1 MAEKDT
7 PAHPW
12 LMEGRHFSLI
22 IALAF
27 IIVSIS
33 TFFICYRHHVANTEQ
48 ALHEDRS
55 SANLLSLLLDEH
67 LKKVISI
74 MESYGNRPLLLRA
87 VKGKNAQKALVHLI
101 SLTRNPDIDSV
112 IITDRQGTLWAAY
125 PERPEVLGKNF
136 AYRDWYK
143 GISNEWKPYISDA
156 YLRVVAEKDLAVA
169 VGVPL
174 FNEKEE
180 VIGILQNVYRTVSVS
195 NMIKQLPLDPGASIS
210 VADRKGQLIYSTR
223 YDIEKEIRFYPF
235 HADMKKA
242 MAAKTNTFAVDDHE
256 FGGRT
261 RYISFALVG
270 NIGWTV
276 FMERD
281 KRSILLSE
289 ITYYIQVIT
298 ISVLLLLSIIIFL
311 FYSRKQVTAQQ
322 LTEQLQAEKKMRAS
336 QERFKSYIDLT
347 MQLAWTTNDM
357 GEIVEDN
364 PSWHKY
370 TGRGYEEFK
379 GFGWIEDIHPDDRD
393 RTEKIWKKAVAEKSF
408 YEIEYRVRRYD
419 GVYRDYLA
427 RGIPLLDENGSIRE
441 WVGTCIDITERKLA
455 EDALRLSEERFAKV
469 FQSSPDAFLLTSFPD
484 GRITEVN
491 AGTILLSGYSME
503 EILGRTTTELGL
515 WADPAAR
522 DAYMV
527 EILREGRAAN
537 FETSFRIKSGAII
550 TGLISGGIIQL
561 RDGKCFLSVIRDITD
576 RKQAEE
582 AIKQSEAKFRNLFD
596 SALEGV
602 YQSTPEGRLISA
614 NMAFAK
620 MVGYASPEEMI
631 NAITDLASQLYAS
644 PDDREIAVNI
654 FKKTGEIKDFEC
666 RMHRKD
672 GSIFWAR
679 YDGRFTKT
687 QDGSPCFQ
695 GFIVDITD
703 RKEAEEE
710 IRRLNVELEQRVIE
724 RTAQLAAANKE
735 LEAFSYSVSHDLR
748 APLRGI
754 DGFSNILLKEYKDK
768 LDAEGVRLLNVIRTS
783 TKQMDQLIT
792 DLLALSRVSKIEM
805 KLSRIDMT
813 TLAHFIYHEIASP
826 EVQQK
831 FSFSVAPL
839 PDSHGDPVL
848 LRLVWSNLLANAVKF
863 TLPRDERRIEISGY
877 TEKDMN
883 IYSIRDTGVGFNPNY
898 THKLFGIFQRLHKSS
913 EFEGNGVGLAIVQR
927 IVHRHGGRVWAE
939 GKINEGAAFFFS
951 LPIKEAKDEPR
962 E

>member
-839 PDSHGDPVL
+839 PDSHDDPVL

-877 TEKDMN
+877 TERDMN